1 MTSGIIVLKFGSS
14 VLRSRADLPKAVHE
28 IYRWY
33 RAGWRV
39 VAVVSAIGDT
49 TEALLDEARDLALT
63 PEPNATA
70 ELLATGERHCAA
82 LLGVALDCSGVKSR
96 VIDPRE
102 IGLLA
107 IGSPLDSEPVGVDH
121 ERLHAL
127 LDDCGVLVVPGFFG
141 YGENGRLQLLGR
153 GGSDLSAAYLANALG
168 ARCRLI
174 KDVDGV
180 YECDPALAGS
190 APSRR
195 FASLGYTDALACAG
209 QLIQSKAV
217 RFLERHSASA
227 EVAGIVRSHESAIG
241 RFDRELVEATRQP
254 PLAVLILGLGTVGLG
269 VYRRLAAL
277 PDHFRV
283 VGVLVRNRAKHSS
296 DSVPPQLLHDSLD
309 ALAGDAFA
317 GLRPDV
323 VVDALPGLQPSQSL
337 VRYYLSHGINV
348 VSANKALIA
357 ETGPDLTAIASRTAA
372 KLRYSAAVGGS
383 TPMLETLRREVAHGA
398 IRSIAGVLNG
408 TCNYILD
415 RCAEGL
421 LLNEAVRAAQA
432 CGFAEADPGED
443 LSGRDAGRKLQI
455 LARQAFGQE
464 LGALEIE
471 PLNTA
476 TLMHRQTA
484 LASNEKLRVIARA
497 WKLDSKLFGQVQ
509 LESVALDDPFANTCN
524 EWNRLVITRDNTE
537 QVAITGRGAGRWPTT
552 EAILADLFDLCAAPS
567 TSAPTYLTEVP
578 PPSPPISLT
587 EVPAPSPVREREA
600 SFASG

>member
-14 VLRSRADLPKAVHE
+14 VLRCRADLPTAVHE

-82 LLGVALDCSGVKSR
+82 LLGVALDRSGIRCR
-96 VIDPRE
+96 VVDPRE
-102 IGLLA
+102 IGLTA
-107 IGSPLDSEPVGVDH
+107 IGSALDGEPVAVDH
-121 ERLHAL
+121 HRIRAL

-141 YGENGRLQLLGR
+141 HGENGRLHLLGR

-180 YECDPALAGS
+180 YECDPALAAS

-195 FASLGYTDALACAG
+195 FASLGYTDALECAG
-209 QLIQSKAV
+209 QLIQPKAV

-241 RFDRELVEATRQP
+241 RFDRALVEMPRQP
-254 PLAVLILGLGTVGLG
+254 PLSVLILGLGTVGLG
-269 VYRRLAAL
+269 VYQRLAAL
-277 PDHFRV
+277 PDRFRV
-283 VGVLVRNRAKHSS
+283 IGVLVRDRAKHSS
-296 DSVPPQLLHDSLD
+296 DTVPPELLHDSQH
-309 ALAGDAFA
+309 ALTDVQ
-317 GLRPDV
+317 PDV
-323 VVDALPGLQPSQSL
+323 VVDALPGLQPSQAL
-337 VRYYLSHGINV
+337 VRYYLAHGVNV

-357 ETGPDLTAIASRTAA
+357 EAGPELSSVASHSAA
-372 KLRYSAAVGGS
+372 QLRYSAAVGGS
-383 TPMLETLRREVAHGA
+383 TPMLETLRREATHGG
-398 IRSIAGVLNG
+398 ILSIAGVLNG

-421 LLNEAVRAAQA
+421 LLNEAVHAAQA
-432 CGFAEADPGED
+432 CGFAEADPTED

-455 LARQAFGQE
+455 LARQAFGHE

-476 TLMHRQTA
+476 TLMRRQTA
-484 LASNEKLRVIARA
+484 LARNEKLRLIARA
-497 WKLDSKLFGQVQ
+497 WKLDSGLFGQVQ
-509 LESVALDDPFANTCN
+509 LESVDRADPFASIRD
-524 EWNRLVITRDNTE
+524 EWNRLVVTRDNGE
-537 QVAITGRGAGRWPTT
+537 QIAICGRGAGRWPTT
-552 EAILADLFDLCAAPS
+552 EAVLADLF
-567 TSAPTYLTEVP
+567 EV
-578 PPSPPISLT
+578 SW
-587 EVPAPSPVREREA
+587 R
-600 SFASG
+600 

>member
-1 MTSGIIVLKFGSS
+1 VTSGIIVLKFGSS
-14 VLRSRADLPKAVHE
+14 VLRNRADLPTAVHE

-33 RAGWRV
+33 RVGWRV
-39 VAVVSAIGDT
+39 VAVVSAMGDT

-82 LLGVALDCSGVKSR
+82 LMGIALDRSGVRSR

-107 IGSPLDSEPVGVDH
+107 IGSALDSEPVAVDH
-121 ERLHAL
+121 ERLHTL

-180 YECDPALAGS
+180 YECDPALAES

-195 FASLGYTDALACAG
+195 FASLGYTEALECAG

-241 RFDRELVEATRQP
+241 RFDRELVQAARHP

-269 VYRRLAAL
+269 VYQRLAAL

-283 VGVLVRNRAKHSS
+283 IGVLVRERAKHSS
-296 DSVPPQLLHDSLD
+296 DAVPPQLLHESQD
-309 ALAGDAFA
+309 ALT

-337 VRYYLSHGINV
+337 VRYYLSHGVNV
-348 VSANKALIA
+348 VSANKVLIA
-357 ETGPDLTAIASRTAA
+357 EAGLDLSAIASRTAA
-372 KLRYSAAVGGS
+372 RLRYSAAVGGS
-383 TPMLETLRREVAHGA
+383 TPMLETLRREATHGG

-415 RCAEGL
+415 RCAEEL

-432 CGFAEADPGED
+432 CGFAEADPSED

-464 LGALEIE
+464 LCALEIE

-497 WKLDSKLFGQVQ
+497 WKLDSKVFGQVQ
-509 LESVALDDPFANTCN
+509 LESVALDDPFANTCD
-524 EWNRLVITRDNTE
+524 EWNQLVITRDNAE
-537 QVAITGRGAGRWPTT
+537 QIAVSGRGAGRWPTT
-552 EAILADLFDLCAAPS
+552 EAVLADLFELCDP
-567 TSAPTYLTEVP
+567 TS
-578 PPSPPISLT
+578 S
-587 EVPAPSPVREREA
+587 PAPSPAREREA
-600 SFASG
+600 SVASG